1 MPYVSWCTSFL
12 AIAGMSLHLLAPII
26 LCVSVPI
33 GRSLHKWDEL
43 EIVTWLH
50 LADSDWFSTKSPSL
64 LSILATHCDFVRKVF
79 SSNTMQY
86 FSQPLCCSLFAVQLL
101 PFLKCLK
108 GAFLRITSGFFLDD
122 LNMVVWNSQQPPCPA
137 IVVAGGQLRTESLKH
152 CISRYALAPLPIW
165 SI

>member
-26 LCVSVPI
+26 LCVSAPT
-33 GRSLHKWDEL
+33 GRRDEI
-43 EIVTWLH
+43 ENVTWHH
-50 LADSDWFSTKSPSL
+50 LDDSDWFSTKSPSL
-64 LSILATHCDFVRKVF
+64 LSILATHYDFVRKVF
-79 SSNTMQY
+79 SSNSIQY
-86 FSQPLCCSLFAVQLL
+86 FSQSLCCSLFAVQLL
-101 PFLKCLK
+101 PFFKCLK
-108 GAFLRITSGFFLDD
+108 GAFFRITSGFFLDD
-122 LNMVVWNSQQPPCPA
+122 LNMVVWNSQQSPCPA